1 MIKAAFFDI
10 DGTLVSFKTHRM
22 SDQTKKTLWALKEKG
37 VKVFISSGR
46 PVYFMN
52 NLEDFPFDGYVAMNG
67 ALVLLGD
74 GNVLYQQPLSNEDA
88 NKVVEISVKENIPTY
103 VFMEKSFG
111 INCMNKAAIDLQK
124 MINTPMPEIIDIID
138 AARHNKVYM
147 FTSFMTR
154 QQEESLLHPVLGPCE
169 YPRWHDT
176 FMDIVPSGLSKADG
190 AEILLK
196 HFGLT
201 REQSVAFGDG
211 GNDIPI
217 IEWAKIGVAMGNAEE
232 SVKACADYV
241 TLPIDDEGL
250 TYAVKQLGIL

>member
-1 MIKAAFFDI
+1 MIRAAFFDI
-10 DGTLVSFKTHRM
+10 DGTLVSFKTHKM
-22 SDQTKKTLWALKEKG
+22 SDKTKETLWALREKG

-52 NLEDFPFDGYVAMNG
+52 NLEEFPFDGYVAMNG
-67 ALVLLGD
+67 ALVLLSD
-74 GNVLYQQPLSNEDA
+74 GEVLYQQPLSEDDA
-88 NKVVEISVKENIPTY
+88 NKVVEISVRENIPTY

-111 INCMNKAAIDLQK
+111 INCMNKASSDLQK
-124 MINTPMPEIIDIID
+124 MINTPMPEVIDVVD
-138 AARHNKVYM
+138 AAKHNKVYM

-154 QQEESLLHPVLGPCE
+154 QQENTLLRPVLGPCE

-190 AEILLK
+190 AAILLE
-196 HFGLT
+196 HFGIK
-201 REQSVAFGDG
+201 REESIAFGDG

-217 IEWAKIGVAMGNAEE
+217 IEWAGIGVAMGNAEDA
-232 SVKACADYV
+232 VKACADYV

-250 TYAVKQLGIL
+250 TYAVKHFGIL